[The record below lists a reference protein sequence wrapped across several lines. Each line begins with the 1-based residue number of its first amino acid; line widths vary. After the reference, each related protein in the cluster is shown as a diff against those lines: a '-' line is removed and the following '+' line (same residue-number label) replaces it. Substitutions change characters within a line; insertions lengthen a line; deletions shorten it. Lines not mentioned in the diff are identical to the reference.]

1 MSRALAAAILVAAAG
16 LAGGCAESSAAVAGK
31 RVVVVSPRGAGP
43 VDAHALATQI
53 AGATRSEVST
63 VEVDVL
69 SPESVRLAAHRI
81 VAAHPAL
88 IVAPS
93 SEMAFALR
101 DETQAIPILFVT
113 LSDPIQTGLVPDE
126 ARPRGNLS
134 GFTFHVPIGAKQLE
148 LLLRAFPAARRV
160 GVIGDRALF
169 GSSSF
174 RMLADAANGPLHVE
188 VERLHFED
196 TRDLALAFAS
206 PAAARVD
213 AWIVP
218 DGAAA
223 FRHARELVQRIEATG
238 KPAIYGSERFV
249 SLGGLMSYAPAQED
263 PSSRVV
269 SMARSVLGGFPVGD
283 LPVERPQSFRLAIN
297 TVAWS
302 RFRPLPPRE
311 VLVLAT
317 DFFPADERR

>member
-1 MSRALAAAILVAAAG
+1 MARALAAAILLVAAG
-16 LAGGCAESSAAVAGK
+16 LVGGCVESSAATAGK
-31 RVVVVSPRGAGP
+31 RVVVVSPRSAGP
-43 VDAHALATQI
+43 VDAQALAAQI
-53 AGATRSEVST
+53 AAGTRAQVST
-63 VEVDVL
+63 VAVDVL
-69 SPESVRLAAHRI
+69 SPESVRAAARGI
-81 VAAHPAL
+81 VAGHPAL

-101 DETQAIPILFVT
+101 DETQAIPVLFVT
-113 LSDPIQTGLVPDE
+113 LSDPIQTGLVRDE
-126 ARPRGNLS
+126 GRPRGNLS
-134 GFTFHVPIGAKQLE
+134 GFTFHVPIGAKQVE
-148 LLLRAFPAARRV
+148 LLLRAFPGVRRV
-160 GVIGDRALF
+160 GVVGDRALF
-169 GSSSF
+169 GSTSF
-174 RMLADAANGPLHVE
+174 RMLVDAASGPLHVE

-196 TRDLALAFAS
+196 ASDLEHAFAG

-218 DGAAA
+218 EGAAA
-223 FRHARELVQRIEATG
+223 FRHAAELVKRIEATG

-263 PSSRVV
+263 PSGRVV
-269 SMARSVLGGFPVGD
+269 SMARSVLAGFPVGD

-317 DFFPADERR
+317 DFFPGDEGR